1 MLVRV
6 RTVKGYGVKATE
18 ENASGG
24 HGFPLKGGEKIV
36 EFVSEICGGEV
47 PEALMKWAQE
57 LRSQWEAQEAA
68 KAAAKGTS
76 PSVKKDKIQSGLAQA
91 AIQAAQEGYPVFSVS
106 SDVQGSTGI
115 ASFRKAFDRF
125 VEVGIAESNMVSVGA
140 GYAKIGFIPIVD
152 TFGQFGVTK
161 ETSLSPWQS
170 FASSCDCHLFPCWI
184 SGCRGWCEPSGN
196 HLFCGHQLHPS
207 HGGHCAFLLR

>member
-1 MLVRV
+1 METLGWKVIDVQEGHDLQSVYRAIEQAIATARGNDHQPVLVRV

-47 PEALMKWAQE
+47 PEALMTWAQE

-91 AIQAAQEGYPVFSVS
+91 AIQAAQEG
-106 SDVQGSTGI
+106 I
-115 ASFRKAFDRF
+115 RSFRFQVMSRDRQ
-125 VEVGIAESNMVSVGA
+125 ELLPSQ
-140 GYAKIGFIPIVD
+140 K
-152 TFGQFGVTK
+152 
-161 ETSLSPWQS
+161 S
-170 FASSCDCHLFPCWI
+170 FP
-184 SGCRGWCEPSGN
+184 
-196 HLFCGHQLHPS
+196 
-207 HGGHCAFLLR
+207 